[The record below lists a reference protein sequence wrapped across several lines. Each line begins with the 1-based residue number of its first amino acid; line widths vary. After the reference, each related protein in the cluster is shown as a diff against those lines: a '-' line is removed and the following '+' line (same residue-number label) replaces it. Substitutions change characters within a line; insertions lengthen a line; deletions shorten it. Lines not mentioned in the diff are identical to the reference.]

1 MPSSV
6 LSDITTYLAAGKNFS
21 GCRRGESFNMKRTTL
36 SKFVGAGVLSMG
48 LAMGTLAMPS
58 YAQTGSGTG
67 TGTGTDTTTG
77 TTQTTVDNTQQ
88 GDRDFDWGWLGLLGL
103 LGLAGLAKKTNH
115 EPTRYREPGEV
126 NTGTGTGTRY

>member
-1 MPSSV
+1 
-6 LSDITTYLAAGKNFS
+6 
-21 GCRRGESFNMKRTTL
+21 MKRTTL
-36 SKFVGAGVLSMG
+36 SKFVGAGVLSMS

-67 TGTGTDTTTG
+67 TGTDTTPG
-77 TTQTTVDNTQQ
+77 TTQTTVDNTQRQ

-126 NTGTGTGTRY
+126 GTGTGTGTGTRY